1 MRSASMRGVPN
12 AFSNNAG
19 YSGIP
24 DSLLTT
30 DSKVSAISVGSWMG
44 INTCSRNDRA
54 RPSQKNS
61 RFQAKLIKAMDCRV
75 PNWP

>member
-1 MRSASMRGVPN
+1 MRSASMRGVPY

-30 DSKVSAISVGSWMG
+30 DSKVSAISVGS
-44 INTCSRNDRA
+44 
-54 RPSQKNS
+54 
-61 RFQAKLIKAMDCRV
+61 
-75 PNWP
+75 